1 MDPVSSY
8 KDPPSGLLNKA
19 GNECVTLDSVGSSK
33 PDIISVLF
41 KWTIP
46 GLFFFYFRLFK
57 TTVQFYNKLM

>member
-8 KDPPSGLLNKA
+8 KDPPSGLLNRA

-46 GLFFFYFRLFK
+46 GSVLLLFS
-57 TTVQFYNKLM
+57 VI